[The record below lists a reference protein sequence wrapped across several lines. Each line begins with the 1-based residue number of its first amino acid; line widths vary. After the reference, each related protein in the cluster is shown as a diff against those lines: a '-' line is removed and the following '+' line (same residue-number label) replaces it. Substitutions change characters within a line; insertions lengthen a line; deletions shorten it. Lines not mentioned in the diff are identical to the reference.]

1 VRLVVALTCCH
12 MDLQLGGKVALVT
25 GVSQG
30 IGLAVAGTL
39 LGEGMRV
46 VGTSRTVPSTRSG
59 LFHVEL
65 DMSETGAGESAV
77 AATLSQFGQLDV
89 LVNNVGGGPF
99 RPGFAD
105 QTETD
110 WSETLALSLMS
121 AVRTTR
127 SALAALIR
135 SGGVVLNISSINGHL
150 PATILYPY
158 NAAKAAMNSLTVGLS
173 QEFATQGVRVV
184 GIAPGVVST
193 QLITGPGGLIAHLSE
208 FSGREPQTILERLTS
223 QVPIGRLITPQEVAD
238 LAAFLASPRAAAITG
253 TTVNIDGGFTPTT

>member
-1 VRLVVALTCCH
+1 

-30 IGLAVAGTL
+30 IGLAVADTL

-65 DMSETGAGESAV
+65 DMSETEAGESAV

-89 LVNNVGGGPF
+89 VVNNVGGGPF

-135 SGGVVLNISSINGHL
+135 SGGVVVNISSINGHL
-150 PATILYPY
+150 PATILHPY

-193 QLITGPGGLIAHLSE
+193 QLIMGPGGLIAHLSE

-253 TTVNIDGGFTPTT
+253 TTVNIDGGYTPTT